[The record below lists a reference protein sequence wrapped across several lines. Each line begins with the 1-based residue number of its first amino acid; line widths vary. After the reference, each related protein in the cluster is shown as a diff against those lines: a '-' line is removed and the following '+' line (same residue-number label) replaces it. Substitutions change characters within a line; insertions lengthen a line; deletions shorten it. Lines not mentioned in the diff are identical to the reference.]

1 METILWR
8 GILLSGH
15 EACRIY
21 HEDSGWHVDRTA
33 VLFKAGTTDSELPK
47 AGRAVLDRYE
57 SGNWSFVAD
66 LWVNPV
72 GFVFD
77 YPGIWMLEGE
87 E

>member
-1 METILWR
+1 MKLAGSIMKIR
-8 GILLSGH
+8 GGTWIELL
-15 EACRIY
+15 CF
-21 HEDSGWHVDRTA
+21 
-33 VLFKAGTTDSELPK
+33 FKAGTTDSVLPK

-77 YPGIWMLEGE
+77 YPGIWMVEGE
-87 E
+87 A